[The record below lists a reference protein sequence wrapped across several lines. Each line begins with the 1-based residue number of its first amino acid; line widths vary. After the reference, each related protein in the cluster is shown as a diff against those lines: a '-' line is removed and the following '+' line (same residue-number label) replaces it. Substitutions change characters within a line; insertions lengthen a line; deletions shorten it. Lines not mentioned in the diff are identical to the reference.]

1 MRAASTWTLRP
12 TMSRPRCSAWRNLG
26 RVGKRISRP
35 GGSWKILLVISSAW
49 CPSTARLSRHRLTHG
64 KSKQHMK
71 GACGYVFRDG
81 HLYFLSICQGSA
93 PGTSP
98 TGRDGC
104 AAAACGPPEAGQGTQ
119 GPTPS
124 GAAAHPQALPAGC
137 ASERP
142 YALAEVGLRRKDMG
156 GREPLASA
164 QNEQR
169 LRACRVVE

>member
-26 RVGKRISRP
+26 RVGKRPSRP
-35 GGSWKILLVISSAW
+35 GGSWKIPAVISSAW

-81 HLYFLSICQGSA
+81 HLCFLSVCQGPSA
-93 PGTSP
+93 GTPP

-104 AAAACGPPEAGQGTQ
+104 AAACGPPEAGQGTQ
-119 GPTPS
+119 APTPP
-124 GAAAHPQALPAGC
+124 GAAAPPQALPARC

-142 YALAEVGLRRKDMG
+142 YALAEVGRRKDMG
-156 GREPLASA
+156 EREPLASA